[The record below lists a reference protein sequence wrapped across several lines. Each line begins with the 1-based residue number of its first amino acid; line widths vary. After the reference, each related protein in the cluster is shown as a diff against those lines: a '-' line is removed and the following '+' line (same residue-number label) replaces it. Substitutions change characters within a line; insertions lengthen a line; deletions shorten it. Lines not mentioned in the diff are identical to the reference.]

1 MMFDLNGEQL
11 KLDYPCSWVYKVIGK
26 GQERVRSAVAD
37 VIQGQIYTI
46 TLSNTSRTGKYCCLN
61 VGMQVH
67 SDGHRTTI
75 YTALV
80 NHPDIKVVL

>member
-1 MMFDLNGEQL
+1 MFNLRGHKLE
-11 KLDYPCSWVYKVIGK
+11 LDYPCHWVYKVIGK
-26 GQERVRSAVAD
+26 GQDRVRSAIAE

-61 VGMQVH
+61 VGMQVR
-67 SDGHRTTI
+67 SEGHRTTI
-75 YTALV
+75 YAALV